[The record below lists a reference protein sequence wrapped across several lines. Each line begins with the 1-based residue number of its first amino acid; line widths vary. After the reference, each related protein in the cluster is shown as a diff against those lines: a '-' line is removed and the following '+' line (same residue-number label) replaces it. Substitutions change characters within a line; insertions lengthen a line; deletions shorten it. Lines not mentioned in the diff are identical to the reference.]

1 MSKGKRTRRT
11 KKESERL
18 RRKVAALALRGLR
31 PTEIGAR
38 LGISRE
44 LARYHL
50 ERARETWAED
60 LAAVESRTLL
70 QEALL
75 QAREDRAIALDRHD
89 AAKAEAER
97 RRYLQCAHTATQTT
111 IRLLLEAPQ
120 VVGPRLRPTLLDQL
134 KQLRPPGA

>member
-1 MSKGKRTRRT
+1 MSKGKRARRT
-11 KKESERL
+11 KKESLRL

-60 LAAVESRTLL
+60 LAAVDSRTLL

-75 QAREDRAIALDRHD
+75 QAREDRALALDRHHE
-89 AAKAEAER
+89 AKAEAER
-97 RRYLQCAHTATQTT
+97 RRYLQAAHAATQTV
-111 IRLLLEAPQ
+111 IKLLLDAPR
-120 VVGPRLRPTLLDQL
+120 VVGPRRQSSLLDQL
-134 KQLRPPGA
+134 RGSRPGA